1 METLTKDIKHAWRM
15 FREDKLFTATAIAAL
30 TLGIGVNIAIFSVVN
45 AVLLKPVPFSDPDTL
60 IQLMNAGPKGL
71 PTGPAASPAKYM
83 HWRAQTDVL
92 EHVAAERDVELNY
105 GQGELLQSV
114 SAFQTSAEYFGAY
127 RPPLLT
133 GRWFTAEEDLP
144 NAGYTV
150 VLSYNFWTQHL
161 ASDPNIVGKS
171 ITLSGNPYTVVGVVG
186 REFDVR
192 DFGPAPDIW
201 VPFQLDPNT
210 TDQGH
215 YFSAV
220 GRLKP
225 GVSLEQA
232 QAMLLASAS
241 AFRDRF
247 GLAAMNEN
255 AGFTAITLQ
264 ESLVSEAR
272 PTLLVALGAVGFVL
286 LIACANVA
294 NLMLIRATG
303 RRREL
308 AVRVALGAGR
318 WRIMRQ
324 LLTESLMLS
333 LAGGALGLLA
343 GYVGMRT
350 LLTVNTADLPRLGET
365 GSLLG
370 MDWRVVL
377 FTVALSIVTG
387 IVFGL
392 IPALVA
398 SRADLNA
405 VIKDSSSRSGT
416 GFRQNKTRSALVLV
430 EVSLAVVLL
439 VGAALLI
446 RTSLALSGVNPGYTT
461 DNVLVMY
468 TSLSG
473 PRYQKAEAVDQTGR
487 LALERIRQIPGV
499 EAASMTCCVPLQG
512 GYSLP
517 FNIIGRTNEGR
528 FTGGG
533 SIHFA
538 VPGYFDTFEIPI
550 VRGRAFNESDTAS
563 GPPVVIINEA
573 LAAQY
578 WKDGGDPLTEQLLI
592 GGGADNMKELAT
604 EPVRQIIGIAGNVR
618 NGSMAREPFPM
629 MYMPLAQMPDP
640 LNALMQ
646 GSGPMGWIIRTS
658 VEPGVVSKQIQ
669 DVVRETTGAPVTA
682 VQNMNDI
689 VSTDTSRQR
698 LNMLL
703 MTIFGGSALVLAAI
717 GIYGLMAYSV
727 QHRTQE
733 IGIRMALGAQA
744 DRVRWSIVGQGM
756 TLVGA
761 GIVAGLIAAF
771 FLATFLAAV
780 LYGVQARNPLVFVG
794 VPTVLAATAFA
805 AVWIAA
811 RRASGID
818 PLHALR
824 YE

>member
-1 METLTKDIKHAWRM
+1 METLRQDIKHAWRM
-15 FREDKLFTATAIAAL
+15 FRENKLFTATAIAAL

-45 AVLLKPVPFSDPDTL
+45 AVLLKPVPYPEPDTL
-60 IQLMNAGPKGL
+60 VQVVNANNGVAG
-71 PTGPAASPAKYM
+71 GPASSPAKYM

-92 EHVAAERDVELNY
+92 EHVAAARNIELNLE
-105 GQGELLQSV
+105 QGESLE
-114 SAFQTSAEYFGAY
+114 AIRAAQTSAEYFGAL
-127 RPPLLT
+127 RPPLVM

-144 NAGYTV
+144 NTGYTA
-150 VLSYNFWTQHL
+150 VLSHNFWAQRL
-161 ASDPNIVGKS
+161 ASDPDVLGKS
-171 ITLSGNPYTVVGVVG
+171 ITLSGNPYTVVGVVS

-192 DFGPAPDIW
+192 DVGPAPEIW

-215 YFSAV
+215 YFTNVA
-220 GRLKP
+220 RLRP

-232 QAMLLASAS
+232 QAQLMASAT
-241 AFRDRF
+241 AYRERYTV
-247 GLAAMNEN
+247 AAMPPT
-255 AGFTAITLQ
+255 AGFSAITLQ
-264 ESLVSEAR
+264 ESLVRQAR
-272 PTLLVALGAVGFVL
+272 PTLIVALGAVAFVL

-294 NLMLIRATG
+294 NLLLIRATG

-318 WRIMRQ
+318 WRVMRQ
-324 LLTESLMLS
+324 LLTESMMLS

-343 GYVGMRT
+343 GYVGMRY
-350 LLTVNTADLPRLGET
+350 LLTVNTAGLPRLGQA

-370 MDWRVVL
+370 MDWRIVA
-377 FTVALSIVTG
+377 FTVVLSIVTG
-387 IVFGL
+387 ILFGM
-392 IPALVA
+392 IPAVMA

-405 VIKDSSSRSGT
+405 VIKDSSSRSGS

-446 RTSLALSGVNPGYTT
+446 RTSLALGTVDPGYTT
-461 DNVLVMY
+461 DNVLIMR

-473 PRYQKAEAVDQTGR
+473 PQYRTAEGVDQVAR

-499 EAASMTCCVPLQG
+499 AEASMTCCVPLQG
-512 GYSLP
+512 GYGLP
-517 FNIIGRTNEGR
+517 FNIIGRTNEGP

-533 SIHFA
+533 GVHMS
-538 VPGYFDTFEIPI
+538 VGGYFDTFEIPVI
-550 VRGRAFNESDTAS
+550 RGRAFNDSDTAS
-563 GPPVVIINEA
+563 GPPVMIINQA
-573 LAAQY
+573 LANQF
-578 WKDGGDPLTEQLLI
+578 WKDGGDPLADQI
-592 GGGADNMKELAT
+592 HMGGGAANMRELAT
-604 EPVRQIIGIAGNVR
+604 EPVRQIIGVVGDVRAGSIAQAPG
-618 NGSMAREPFPM
+618 PM
-629 MYMPLAQMPDP
+629 MYLPLAQMPDG

-646 GSGPMGWIIRTS
+646 GSGPMGWVVRTT
-658 VEPGVVSKQIQ
+658 VEPGTVSGQIQ
-669 DVVRETTGAPVTA
+669 DVIRQTTGVPVTNI
-682 VQNMNDI
+682 QNMSDI
-689 VSTDTSRQR
+689 VSVNTSRQR

-733 IGIRMALGAQA
+733 IGIRLALGAQA

-756 TLVGA
+756 TLVGI
-761 GIVAGLIAAF
+761 GIVVGIVAAF

-780 LYGVQARNPLVFVG
+780 LYGVQARDVLVFVG

-811 RRASGID
+811 RQASRIH
-818 PLHALR
+818 PLEALR

>member
-1 METLTKDIKHAWRM
+1 MDTLRKDIKHAWRL
-15 FREDKLFTATAIAAL
+15 FRENPLFTATALAAL

-45 AVLLKPVPFSDPDTL
+45 AVLLKPIPLPEPDAL
-60 IQLMNAGPKGL
+60 VQLMNANNGA
-71 PTGPAASPAKYM
+71 PTGPASSPAKYM

-92 EHVAAERDVELNY
+92 EHVAAGRNIELNFE
-105 GQGELLQSV
+105 QGDLLE
-114 SAFQTSAEYFGAY
+114 AIRAAQTSAEYFGAL
-127 RPPLLT
+127 RPPLVL

-144 NAGYTV
+144 NAGRTV
-150 VLSYNFWTQHL
+150 VLSYNFWAQRL

-171 ITLSGNPYTVVGVVG
+171 ITLSGNPHTIVGVVG

-192 DFGPAPDIW
+192 DFGPAPEVF

-215 YFSAV
+215 YFVTV

-232 QAMLLASAS
+232 QARLMASA
-241 AFRDRF
+241 AAYRDRYTV
-247 GLAAMNEN
+247 AAMPES
-255 AGFTAITLQ
+255 AGFSAITLQ
-264 ESLVSEAR
+264 ESLVRQAR
-272 PTLLVALGAVGFVL
+272 PTLIVALGAVGFVL

-294 NLMLIRATG
+294 NLLLVRATG

-318 WRIMRQ
+318 WRIARQ

-333 LAGGALGLLA
+333 LAGGTLGLLA
-343 GYVGMRT
+343 GYVGMRA
-350 LLTVNTADLPRLGET
+350 LLTVNTAGLPRLGQE

-377 FTVALSIVTG
+377 FTVVLSIVTG
-387 IVFGL
+387 ILFGL

-398 SRADLNA
+398 SRTDLNA
-405 VIKDSSSRSGT
+405 VIKDSSSRSGS

-446 RTSLALSGVNPGYTT
+446 RTSLALGTVDPGYTT
-461 DNVLVMY
+461 GNVLVLR

-473 PRYQKAEAVDQTGR
+473 PRYRTSEAVDQMAR
-487 LALERIRQIPGV
+487 LALERIRQLPGV
-499 EAASMTCCVPLQG
+499 AAASMTCCVPLQG
-512 GYSLP
+512 GYGLP
-517 FNIIGRTNEGR
+517 FNIVGRTNEGS

-533 SIHFA
+533 GVHMS
-538 VPGYFDTFEIPI
+538 VPGYFDTFEIPV
-550 VRGRAFNESDTAS
+550 VRGRAFNESDTAT
-563 GPPVVIINEA
+563 GPPVMIINQA
-573 LAAQY
+573 MANQY
-578 WKDGGDPLTEQLLI
+578 WPNGGDPLADQI
-592 GGGADNMKELAT
+592 HMGGGAANMRELAN
-604 EPVRQIIGIAGNVR
+604 EPVRQIIGVVGDVRSVSIANDPG
-618 NGSMAREPFPM
+618 PI
-629 MYMPLAQMPDP
+629 MYLPLAQMPDP

-646 GSGPMGWIIRTS
+646 STGPMGWVVRTS
-658 VEPGVVSKQIQ
+658 VAPETLSGQIQ
-669 DVVRETTGAPVTA
+669 DIIRQTTGVPVTN
-682 VQNMNDI
+682 VQNMDDI
-689 VSTDTSRQR
+689 VSLNISRQR

-703 MTIFGGSALVLAAI
+703 MTIFGASALVLAAI

-744 DRVRWSIVGQGM
+744 DRVRWGVVGQGM

-761 GIVAGLIAAF
+761 GIVVGLFAAF
-771 FLATFLAAV
+771 FLATFLASV
-780 LYGVQARNPLVFVG
+780 LYGVQTRDIAVFVG
-794 VPTVLAATAFA
+794 VPLVLAATAFA
-805 AVWIAA
+805 SVWIAA
-811 RRASGID
+811 RRASLVD
-818 PLHALR
+818 PLDALR